1 MDTPGEGGNSAKSQ
15 RQERTGGSLEKVS
28 GLVWPRSEYAGEG
41 ARDDPGE
48 VSRGQIKGVILY
60 VCKRV

>member
-28 GLVWPRSEYAGEG
+28 GLV
-41 ARDDPGE
+41 
-48 VSRGQIKGVILY
+48 
-60 VCKRV
+60 